1 MAKNETITNQNPA
14 AAVPA
19 KVTID
24 GTEYQLAD
32 LSAAVRKQLI
42 NIRATDMEIAHI
54 KQQLAI
60 AQTARAA
67 YATALKQGLPAKA

>member
-1 MAKNETITNQNPA
+1 MAKNETITDQNPVA
-14 AAVPA
+14 ASPA
-19 KVTID
+19 TVTID
-24 GTEYQLAD
+24 GTEYKLAD
-32 LSAAVRKQLI
+32 LSAGVRKQLI
-42 NIRATDMEIAHI
+42 NLRGTDMEIAHL

>member
-1 MAKNETITNQNPA
+1 MPKNDAITNQDPA
-14 AAVPA
+14 AATPA
-19 KVTID
+19 KITID

-42 NIRATDMEIAHI
+42 NLRATDMEIAHL

-67 YATALKQGLPAKA
+67 YATALKQGLPVKA

>member
-1 MAKNETITNQNPA
+1 MPKNDAITNQSPA
-14 AAVPA
+14 AAPA

-32 LSAAVRKQLI
+32 LSAGTRTQLT
-42 NIRATDMEIAHI
+42 NLRATDMEIAHL

-67 YATALKQGLPAKA
+67 YANALKQGLPAKA